1 MLRVPSFSIV
11 RCRFTIDDGDDGDNR
26 HVDDDDD
33 VGDDVEVLMMRVV
46 IIVMRLMGLFLN
58 DDYGDVVSV

>member
-1 MLRVPSFSIV
+1 M
-11 RCRFTIDDGDDGDNR
+11 
-26 HVDDDDD
+26 DDDED
-33 VGDDVEVLMMRVV
+33 VRDDVEVLMMRVV